1 MRKLQIFFILSFLFT
16 TISAQT
22 GKMVDKVIGIVDD
35 KIILHSD
42 IENQMELLGIK
53 PEEKDLARCDFFD
66 QMLVNRL
73 LVAQAIHDSIPV
85 GEDEVE
91 EELSRKINYYI
102 NMAGSQE
109 AFEAYYQKSVDQ
121 LKDEFREDIRD
132 QLLAQRMRQEIVG
145 DIQIT
150 PSEVRDFFN
159 SIPKD
164 SLPYINTEYEVS
176 QIVVKAQISEEQKQY
191 AYNKLKGLRDRIIG
205 GEDFSTMA
213 ILYSEDP
220 GSAENGGELG
230 MAPRGSFVKEFEAVA
245 YKLKKDEISEIV
257 ETEYG
262 FHIQQLIERRGD
274 YINVRHILIQPKSLS
289 ADLLRSKQILDSVR
303 TKILSDTTKKYTF
316 LTAVNSVSE
325 DDYTKNAG
333 GRMINPQT
341 GGTLI
346 EAGEM
351 DPNVLFVIDTMKVG
365 TISMPILFEEG
376 STKAYRILRLDSK
389 TPPHIGSLEEDYDK
403 FLNAAKANKQNEVIN
418 EWIKKNARKSY
429 ILITPEY
436 QNCTNLQ
443 TWIQN

>member
-1 MRKLQIFFILSFLFT
+1 MRKLQIVILLFIQ
-16 TISAQT
+16 ISINTLNAQT
-22 GKMVDKVIGIVDD
+22 GKMIDKVIGIVDD
-35 KIILHSD
+35 KIILYSD
-42 IENQMELLGIK
+42 IENQMELLGVK
-53 PEEKDLARCDFFD
+53 PEEKNLVRCDFFD

-85 GEDEVE
+85 GDDEVE
-91 EELSRKINYYI
+91 DELGRKINYYI

-121 LKDEFREDIRD
+121 LKDEFREDIKD
-132 QLLAQRMRQEIVG
+132 QLLAQRMRQKIVG
-145 DIQIT
+145 ELQVT

-191 AYNKLKGLRDRIIG
+191 AYNKLKGLRERIVG

-230 MAPRGSFVKEFEAVA
+230 MAPRGSFVKEFEAAA

-262 FHIQQLIERRGD
+262 FHILQLIERRGD
-274 YINVRHILIQPKSLS
+274 YINIRHILIQPKSLS
-289 ADLLRSKQILDSVR
+289 ADLLVSKHILDSVR
-303 TKILSDTTKKYTF
+303 TKLLTDTTYSF
-316 LTAVNSVSE
+316 LKAVKSVSE
-325 DDYTKNAG
+325 DEYTKNAG

-346 EAGEM
+346 EAGDM
-351 DPNVLFVIDTMKVG
+351 DPNVLFIIDTMKIG
-365 TISMPILFEEG
+365 SISMPVLYEEG

-403 FLNAAKANKQNEVIN
+403 FQNAAKANKQNEVIN
-418 EWIKKNARKSY
+418 DWIKKNARKSY
-429 ILITPEY
+429 ILIAPEY